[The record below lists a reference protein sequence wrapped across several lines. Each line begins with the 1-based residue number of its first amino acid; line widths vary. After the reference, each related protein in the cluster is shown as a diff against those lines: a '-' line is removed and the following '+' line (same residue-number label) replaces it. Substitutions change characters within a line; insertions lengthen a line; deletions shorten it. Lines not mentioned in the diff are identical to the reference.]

1 MTDNGDGTEDKDE
14 GRPPS
19 RADSIRLPAV
29 PPRPRK
35 WPVGPADEFPS
46 FGAETRQINADPLL
60 DSTTQAQTV
69 GPPRNKGRRKLLT
82 GLAALLVALVAAGVV
97 IWQWPSGGT
106 GPIQEAAATT
116 GDAAP
121 ASPGP
126 GTVGETTGTAGSP
139 VKAPGDRSTTGGS
152 PSASATTSAPATAT
166 SSPAGSTPSAT
177 APTKAAVTGKSNP
190 SGADLALNGTA
201 TASSIEPGTD
211 WTAGMAADG
220 DSVNSRW
227 SSAYSDP
234 QWWQVDLKQAYQLT
248 TVTLVWERA
257 HATSYRV
264 EASTDGSAWKTIY
277 STTAGLEG
285 TTSVSAKGTVARY
298 VRVTGTKRFNQYGYS
313 LYEVI
318 VK

>member
-1 MTDNGDGTEDKDE
+1 VTDNDGTEDKDE

-46 FGAETRQINADPLL
+46 FGVQSNEINADPLL
-60 DSTTQAQTV
+60 ASTTQAQAV
-69 GPPRNKGRRKLLT
+69 GPPESPREPRRKRKLIT
-82 GLAALLVALVAAGVV
+82 GLAALVVALVAAGVV
-97 IWQWPSGGT
+97 IWQWPGDST
-106 GPIQEAAATT
+106 GPVQEAAATT
-116 GDAAP
+116 GAAP
-121 ASPGP
+121 AAPAPGA
-126 GTVGETTGTAGSP
+126 VGGTTGTAGSRD
-139 VKAPGDRSTTGGS
+139 KAPSDQASPTATPSTSG
-152 PSASATTSAPATAT
+152 TTSAPAATTAAGAT
-166 SSPAGSTPSAT
+166 PKATVATRPALAGRT
-177 APTKAAVTGKSNP
+177 NP
-190 SGADLALNGTA
+190 SGADLARNGTA
-201 TASSIEPGTD
+201 TASSIEADTD
-211 WTAGMAADG
+211 WTAGMAIDG

-227 SSAYSDP
+227 SSGYSDP

-264 EASTDGSAWKTIY
+264 ETSTDGSAWKPIY

-285 TTSVSAKGTVARY
+285 TTSVAAKGTVARY
-298 VRVTGTKRFNQYGYS
+298 VRVYGTKRFNQYGYS